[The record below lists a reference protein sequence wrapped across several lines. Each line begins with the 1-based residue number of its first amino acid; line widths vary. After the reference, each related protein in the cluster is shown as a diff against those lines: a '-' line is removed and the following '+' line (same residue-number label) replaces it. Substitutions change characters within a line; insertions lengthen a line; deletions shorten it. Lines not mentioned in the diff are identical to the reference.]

1 MPLPLSVF
9 PQPSVITFTLLGL
22 AQCTWRFNPQP
33 SRLSHHI
40 SFPLSTLPTPS
51 YHTPPPAHYLVNPPQ
66 LGWIPNLLLLSPR
79 LTSASKPA
87 GLSKAVELSQGPPA
101 SRCHMIRKRI
111 TIDIHQLTQTNLDL
125 NLPLNTNLPSTN
137 LLPNIKLLTLT

>member
-1 MPLPLSVF
+1 MHGALQSPAIPF
-9 PQPSVITFTLLGL
+9 IT
-22 AQCTWRFNPQP
+22 
-33 SRLSHHI
+33 SHLI
-40 SFPLSTLPTPS
+40 SSLDSPHTFSP
-51 YHTPPPAHYLVNPPQ
+51 HTPPPAHYLGNPPQ
-66 LGWIPNLLLLSPR
+66 LGWIPNLLLLPPR

-137 LLPNIKLLTLT
+137 HLLPNIKLLTLT